1 MVSAPERGTA
11 TVFNSSGSLVMT
23 YTIVD
28 GDSQLLAPSTPGIY
42 LIKVRLDN
50 GTQRT
55 TKLVVVSQ

>member
-1 MVSAPERGTA
+1 M
-11 TVFNSSGSLVMT
+11 FNSSGSLVMT